1 MDCNYDSNATTQ
13 KELIGESKTK
23 KKRKRKSKVAEA
35 LSKPKPKFDPN
46 DKTYEKYFDEYY
58 KLDCEDIIGD
68 IPCRFKYRTVV
79 ANDFG
84 LSIEE
89 VKFFILKINSLCTNH
104 ICFRFYLLRSGN

>member
-1 MDCNYDSNATTQ
+1 MNCDYDPNASTQ
-13 KELIGESKTK
+13 QELIERSKNK
-23 KKRKRKSKVAEA
+23 KKRKRKSKVAVA

-68 IPCRFKYRTVV
+68 IPCRFKYRSVV
-79 ANDFG
+79 PNDFG

-89 VKFFILKINSLCTNH
+89 VVFFISESK
-104 ICFRFYLLRSGN
+104 